1 MRTILRFIYIVDDD
15 RISRN
20 VTHVMVTRGS
30 NTMVQTFESGSA
42 FLSEVDELDSGV
54 VLLDLNM
61 PDMDGNAVLETLN
74 RRDDRKFV
82 TILVTAS
89 ASVKLT
95 TQAMKNGAL
104 DVVEKPFQPHVIE
117 GVLAAAFT
125 QLDENNAVDA
135 SRQAALQKI
144 AGLSPRERAVF
155 GMLFDGG
162 QNKVIAQALG
172 ISPRTVEIYRA
183 SLMRK
188 LGVNDLAH
196 AVRLVIASGWVPT
209 QSDAAPEATMRPSS
223 QPRLARRASA

>member
-1 MRTILRFIYIVDDD
+1 
-15 RISRN
+15 
-20 VTHVMVTRGS
+20 MVTRGS